1 LGQEACS
8 VLKGVTLIAAVFAA
22 SSVIIGATDDT
33 MDLSAAA
40 DSQRRQN
47 DQADA
52 QDLSR
57 MKDDAMVRRF
67 RGLALL
73 VPVRAATPAYYLQA
87 IPSKL
92 RYVRPWARLFLERL
106 GQQFHARFGTR
117 LRVTGLVRTVAYQ
130 QSLTGRN
137 VNAAP
142 ALGDKRSAHLTGAT
156 LDISK
161 RFMSGR
167 EANWMRRVLSQLRR
181 RGVLYAIEE
190 FSQPCF
196 HVMVYRSY
204 DDYVRT
210 IS

>member
-1 LGQEACS
+1 
-8 VLKGVTLIAAVFAA
+8 VHKRVTLIAAVIAA
-22 SSVIIGATDDT
+22 SLSVVLGATDDT

-40 DSQRRQN
+40 DSQRLQN
-47 DQADA
+47 EQADA

-73 VPVRAATPAYYLQA
+73 VPVRATTPAYYLQG
-87 IPSKL
+87 IPSKF
-92 RYVRPWARLFLERL
+92 RYSRPWARLFLQRL

-117 LRVTGLVRTVAYQ
+117 LRVTGLVRTVQYQ
-130 QSLTGRN
+130 QALAGRN
-137 VNAAP
+137 ANAAP
-142 ALGDKRSAHLTGAT
+142 ASGDKRSAHLTGAT

-161 RFMSGR
+161 RFMNSR
-167 EANWMRRVLSQLRR
+167 EAAWTRRVLSQLRQ

-190 FSQPCF
+190 FAQPCF
-196 HVMVYRSY
+196 HVMVYRCY

>member
-1 LGQEACS
+1 VQ
-8 VLKGVTLIAAVFAA
+8 KRVTLIAAVFAA
-22 SSVIIGATDDT
+22 TTSVILGAANDT
-33 MDLSAAA
+33 MDLSAAP
-40 DSQRRQN
+40 DSQRLQN

-57 MKDDAMVRRF
+57 MQDDAMVRRF
-67 RGLALL
+67 RRLGLL
-73 VPVRAATPAYYLQA
+73 VPVRPTTSAYYLQA
-87 IPSKL
+87 IPSKM
-92 RYVRPWARLFLERL
+92 RYSRPWARLFLQRL

-117 LRVTGLVRTVAYQ
+117 LRVTSLVRTVQYQ
-130 QSLTGRN
+130 EALAGRN
-137 VNAAP
+137 ANAAQ
-142 ALGDKRSAHLTGAT
+142 ASGDKRSAHLTGAT

-167 EANWMRRVLSQLRR
+167 EAAWTRRVLSQLRR

-190 FSQPCF
+190 FAQPCF

-204 DDYVRT
+204 ADYVRS

>member
-1 LGQEACS
+1 VQ
-8 VLKGVTLIAAVFAA
+8 KRVTLIAAVFAA
-22 SSVIIGATDDT
+22 MTSVILGATDDP

-40 DSQRRQN
+40 DSQRLQN

-73 VPVRAATPAYYLQA
+73 VPVRNSTPSYYLQA

-92 RYVRPWARLFLERL
+92 RYSRPWARLFLQRL
-106 GQQFHARFGTR
+106 SQQFHARFGTR
-117 LRVTGLVRTVAYQ
+117 LRVTGLVRTVNYQ
-130 QSLTGRN
+130 QALAGRN
-137 VNAAP
+137 GNAAP
-142 ALGDKRSAHLTGAT
+142 ASGDKRSAHLTGAT

-167 EANWMRRVLSQLRR
+167 ETAWMRRVLSQLRNR
-181 RGVLYAIEE
+181 EVLYAIEE
-190 FSQPCF
+190 FAQPCF

-204 DDYVRT
+204 ADYVRT